1 MSTNAK
7 YQLDALRSVRRQVEE
22 DILPDSRRAVQKL
35 VASGVPS
42 VNPQDVAGALLDRLD
57 DITSSGGLP
66 LPPSPSDVMKT
77 IAEESKNLF
86 LSTPEL
92 ETPDYKVPAISRSKF
107 SRSFTQ
113 NVCCR

>member
-7 YQLDALRSVRRQVEE
+7 YQLDALRSVRRQFEE

-35 VASGVPS
+35 IASGVPP

-57 DITSSGGLP
+57 DITSTGRLP
-66 LPPSPSDVMKT
+66 LPPSPSDVIKT
-77 IAEESKNLF
+77 ITEESKNLF

-92 ETPDYKVPAISRSKF
+92 ETPDYKVSAISRTHTLP
-107 SRSFTQ
+107 SFDAGR
-113 NVCCR
+113 VC